1 VICWKIRIEESSK
14 DETFGRKRV
23 EILVDR
29 FGSPDFK
36 RELVEGTVVAIVV
49 WMMWGVVWYGKWK
62 GGFLFFFRRNFYEI
76 TRKKIRSVLI
86 KAVGERM
93 AGGR

>member
-1 VICWKIRIEESSK
+1 MICWKIRIEESSK

-62 GGFLFFFRRNFYEI
+62 GGFLFFFDVISMKLLE
-76 TRKKIRSVLI
+76 KKLEVC
-86 KAVGERM
+86 
-93 AGGR
+93 